1 MNLQAL
7 VLCPD
12 AKIVRILRRVL
23 NELEIDVQ
31 HCPDADA
38 AIRKLTRSRF
48 EAVIVDCSEQ
58 LASQVLR
65 SARSAPCNK
74 RAVAVAIVDGQHSLR
89 GAFELGAHF
98 ALYKPISVE
107 RAKSSFRAARA
118 LMKAERRRNVRI
130 PVEIK
135 VTLTRDGVRGE
146 RSALTSDIGEGGIA
160 LLQAPRLK
168 SGERMRVRFVLPG
181 TDHTLQA
188 WGEVAWE
195 NAEHQTGIRF
205 VDLSPEAQLQLKA
218 WLNSHSPQIEQDD
231 PPVPCKLTDLS
242 LGGCYLELSS
252 PFPVCTTLTLSMSAA
267 EVEVRA
273 QGVVRVMHPESGMG
287 VEFTQRTGPQKE
299 QVEKFIQTL
308 AGNNGVI
315 PNLMVHPESL
325 DVTPELGTTHPQPG
339 EDPLLDL
346 FLRNPYLTQHAFQA
360 ELGKQRGAQS
370 PPEAGVAPLAIR

>member
-31 HCPDADA
+31 HCADADA
-38 AIRKLTRSRF
+38 AIRKLTRHRF
-48 EAVIVDCSEQ
+48 EAVIVDCTEQ

-74 RAVAVAIVDGQHSLR
+74 RAVAVAIVDGEKTLGSI
-89 GAFELGAHF
+89 FELGAHF
-98 ALYKPISVE
+98 VLYKPISVE

-118 LMKAERRRNVRI
+118 LMKRERRRNVRV
-130 PVEIK
+130 PVEIRI
-135 VTLTRDGVRGE
+135 TLTRDGMRGE
-146 RSALTSDIGEGGIA
+146 HTAVTSDIGEGGIA

-168 SGERMRVRFVLPG
+168 SGDRMQVRFTLPG
-181 TDHTLQA
+181 TERILKTT
-188 WGEVAWE
+188 GEVAWE
-195 NAEHQTGIRF
+195 NAQHQIGIRF
-205 VDLSPEAQLQLKA
+205 VDLAPDAQSHLNA
-218 WLNSHSPQIEQDD
+218 WLASHSPEIEQDD

-242 LGGCYLELSS
+242 LGGCYLELPS
-252 PFPVCTTLTLSMSAA
+252 PYPVQTTLTLSMSAA

-273 QGVVRVMHPESGMG
+273 QGIVRVMHPEIGMG
-287 VEFTQRTGPQKE
+287 VEFTQRTEPQKE

-308 AGNNGVI
+308 AGNTGVT

-325 DVTPELGTTHPQPG
+325 DAIQEPRTTHPLPG

-346 FLRNPYLTQHAFQA
+346 FLRNPDLTQHAFQL
-360 ELGKQRGAQS
+360 ELGKQRGSHS
-370 PPEAGVAPLAIR
+370 PHEAGVSH

>member
-31 HCPDADA
+31 HCADADT
-38 AIRKLTRSRF
+38 AIRKLTRHRF
-48 EAVIVDCSEQ
+48 EAVIVDCTEQ
-58 LASQVLR
+58 LASQVLH

-74 RAVAVAIVDGQHSLR
+74 RAVAVAIVDGDKTLGSI
-89 GAFELGAHF
+89 FELGAHF
-98 ALYKPISVE
+98 VLYKPISVE

-130 PVEIK
+130 PVEIR
-135 VTLTRDGVRGE
+135 VTLTRDGGRGE
-146 RSALTSDIGEGGIA
+146 QTAFTFDIGEGGIA
-160 LLQAPRLK
+160 LVQAPRLK
-168 SGERMRVRFVLPG
+168 SGQRMQVRFTLPG
-181 TDHTLQA
+181 TDYILKTA
-188 WGEVAWE
+188 GEVAWE

-205 VDLSPEAQLQLKA
+205 VDLAPESQLQLKA
-218 WLNSHSPQIEQDD
+218 WLSSHSPQIEQDD
-231 PPVPCKLTDLS
+231 PPVPCTLTDLS
-242 LGGCYLELSS
+242 LGGCYLELPS
-252 PFPVCTTLTLSMSAA
+252 PYPVQTTLTLSMSAA

-273 QGVVRVMHPESGMG
+273 QGIVRVMHPEIGMG
-287 VEFTQRTGPQKE
+287 VEFTQRTEPQKE

-308 AGNNGVI
+308 AGNTGVT

-325 DVTPELGTTHPQPG
+325 DAIQERTPRPLPG

-346 FLRNPYLTQHAFQA
+346 FLRNPDLTHQAFQL
-360 ELGKQRGAQS
+360 ELGKQRGSHS
-370 PPEAGVAPLAIR
+370 PHEAGISR